1 MNTLELPTTS
11 FKRRTIAGLD
21 VGERADGLTSILA
34 ILDSRSTCIDDYTS
48 LLQAAVHGNEF
59 QELAAVLMDSI
70 DDVSL
75 TGKAAYQTED
85 QIEICRDEAKTILL
99 VKVPE
104 MDLQRGSATAPGG
117 QRFVLSQLSL
127 LPNDASFV
135 FLGDGVME
143 LRLLQVAPESSGER
157 LEDRGAF
164 SFYSGDVMTVRRGHD
179 VFDTIS
185 VKGTIWLLQLV
196 INEHSD
202 LVHHYDRESLQ
213 RAGVSSAD
221 FHATR
226 MEFVM
231 DIFRN
236 FPVDSSLEALENIY
250 ESSRFYFVR
259 WKAVQTL
266 LRMDLQRGAGVL
278 MRASSDEHPQVR
290 VAADRTIKNLR
301 QHGHI

>member
-1 MNTLELPTTS
+1 MNDLELLTAS
-11 FKRRTIAGLD
+11 LKRRTIAGLD
-21 VGERADGLTSILA
+21 VGERADSLTSILA
-34 ILDSRSTCIDDYTS
+34 ILDSRSTCIDDYTP
-48 LLQAAVHGNEF
+48 LLHAAVSRDEF
-59 QELAAVLMDSI
+59 QTLAAVLLDSI
-70 DDVSL
+70 EDASL
-75 TGKAAYQTED
+75 TGKAAYQAED
-85 QIEICRDEAKTILL
+85 QIEICRDEVKTILL

-104 MDLQRGSATAPGG
+104 MDIQGGSAMAPGG
-117 QRFVLSQLSL
+117 QKFVLSQLNL

-135 FLGDGVME
+135 FLGDGVIE
-143 LRLLQVAPESSGER
+143 LRLLQVAPESGGER

-164 SFYSGDVMTVRRGHD
+164 SFYSGDVITLRRGHD

-213 RAGVSSAD
+213 RVGVSSAD

-231 DIFRN
+231 DILRH
-236 FPVDSSLEALENIY
+236 FPVDSSLEALEGIY
-250 ESSRFYFVR
+250 ESSQFYFVR

-278 MRASSDEHPQVR
+278 MRASSDDHPQVR
-290 VAADRTIKNLR
+290 VAADRTIQNLR